1 MTDCFSFQ
9 MLQNL
14 NFAKS
19 MNFSVVHIITIFTV
33 YFVKERLALS
43 VVQPMRPNKVN
54 CANDID
60 RNLSLRALPVRF
72 CWWTVQWYCIHS
84 ADLTRHM
91 LTKKRLCT
99 ILEPV
104 IESAPSV
111 SMAANWDTSNL
122 CFWRLHNNTYNA
134 WMKPDPLSG
143 LA

>member
-1 MTDCFSFQ
+1 MTGCLSSSNSDRK

-60 RNLSLRALPVRF
+60 RNLSLRALPIRF
-72 CWWTVQWYCIHS
+72 C
-84 ADLTRHM
+84 
-91 LTKKRLCT
+91 
-99 ILEPV
+99 
-104 IESAPSV
+104 
-111 SMAANWDTSNL
+111 
-122 CFWRLHNNTYNA
+122 
-134 WMKPDPLSG
+134 
-143 LA
+143 